1 MPGSHNRAAG
11 AGHARRLTTIG
22 RESRDAGFATIFHAS
37 ASRAWPIDHEPGENL
52 FRIIHP

>member
-11 AGHARRLTTIG
+11 AGHAQRPTNTG
-22 RESRDAGFATIFHAS
+22 CESRDAGFATIFHAS